1 MSSKVRS
8 RSPIVNGK
16 LVGASRAAI
25 VGPLLALLVLPIT
38 NMTSEKPQ
46 EAMQGMFLMI
56 GILLLSAL
64 VFAAECFGGK
74 IPILSHAANLV
85 LDRATN
91 ARKNW
96 ECHAL
101 RSFAETISWLYISMQ
116 LHNIYQDPKIS
127 APLGALSGFGV
138 VVLGDLLT
146 SLVHNTTVSMNAKL
160 GDLYAMELFLVVVL
174 LGVGITYR
182 TQLHA
187 PAFGLALV
195 EPICAGACLVAI
207 CQSLLAW
214 SPNHVVGR
222 IIHDRIVNCGKNWS
236 QYTIRSCLETSIWLA
251 TTYTLHQLPS
261 SDAYYMKVG
270 IAGGL
275 GGLAGL
281 AICVIGQ
288 LTLSRIDGPSPK
300 IWNKINDDTKI
311 FREEYGQTVVVD
323 KGKSKRRRSSCN
335 YC

>member
-1 MSSKVRS
+1 MGQNSHLVPCSQSRIRSSNQRQK
-8 RSPIVNGK
+8 K
-16 LVGASRAAI
+16 
-25 VGPLLALLVLPIT
+25 
-38 NMTSEKPQ
+38 
-46 EAMQGMFLMI
+46 
-56 GILLLSAL
+56 
-64 VFAAECFGGK
+64 
-74 IPILSHAANLV
+74 
-85 LDRATN
+85 
-91 ARKNW
+91 W

-207 CQSLLAW
+207 CQ
-214 SPNHVVGR
+214 
-222 IIHDRIVNCGKNWS
+222 
-236 QYTIRSCLETSIWLA
+236 
-251 TTYTLHQLPS
+251 
-261 SDAYYMKVG
+261 
-270 IAGGL
+270 
-275 GGLAGL
+275 
-281 AICVIGQ
+281 
-288 LTLSRIDGPSPK
+288 
-300 IWNKINDDTKI
+300 
-311 FREEYGQTVVVD
+311 
-323 KGKSKRRRSSCN
+323 
-335 YC
+335 